1 MTKAKVEQK
10 YKNIPV
16 SPETY
21 ERVQLV
27 SEANGFG
34 KRGLG
39 AQVAHWVGQEL
50 PECKHEKTPVE
61 IEYFPGADVLSISLK
76 RSGYFCATCKRVYA
90 RVSEADLVVED
101 GKKLLKALN
110 MRPTKKEKPV
120 RCDAGGRG

>member
-1 MTKAKVEQK
+1 MAIPKTKV

-34 KRGLG
+34 PRGMG

-50 PECKHEKTPVE
+50 PNCAHPKVAVS
-61 IEYFPGADVLSISLK
+61 IETFPSETALVQSVTKI
-76 RSGYFCATCKRVYA
+76 GYYCDTCKRVYA
-90 RVSEADLVVED
+90 KISPADLVAQD
-101 GKKLLKALN
+101 ATKLL
-110 MRPTKKEKPV
+110 PV
-120 RCDAGGRG
+120 VLGRAKRTGAK